1 MEKQIKSERT
11 RRAEVLRADGDRMRD
26 VITSRGNV
34 AKVRLLEVNKTQL
47 VFNAEGTRAST
58 ILRAEGQ
65 AAAKLMAAE
74 AEKKSLEMIASGRDR
89 ENE

>member
-34 AKVRLLEVNKTQL
+34 AKVRILEVNKT
-47 VFNAEGTRAST
+47 
-58 ILRAEGQ
+58 
-65 AAAKLMAAE
+65 
-74 AEKKSLEMIASGRDR
+74 
-89 ENE
+89 